1 MFPFIASD
9 GERCLVLGR
18 DFCKCVK
25 YNCIYVIV
33 YIAKIRDY
41 EKLVSDYPN
50 LTAVSAACEILR
62 IHFSK
67 SWFPLGSYKVRQKQ
81 KLFPEGFALD
91 YFWPSPHNGP
101 KQKRY

>member
-41 EKLVSDYPN
+41 EKFVSDYPN

-62 IHFSK
+62 I
-67 SWFPLGSYKVRQKQ
+67 YIV
-81 KLFPEGFALD
+81 KLNSELWIAERKEE
-91 YFWPSPHNGP
+91 YYQSN
-101 KQKRY
+101 

>member
-18 DFCKCVK
+18 DFCKWDK

-41 EKLVSDYPN
+41 EKFVSDYPN

-62 IHFSK
+62 IYIVKLK
-67 SWFPLGSYKVRQKQ
+67 SELWIAERKEEYYQS
-81 KLFPEGFALD
+81 
-91 YFWPSPHNGP
+91 N
-101 KQKRY
+101 